1 MLKVDGKWNQN
12 TVINGS
18 LIIRPVFGKT
28 DYVLTSISEIEIESS
43 LNIYPNPSNG
53 KFYLSE
59 AADIIF
65 VLNSEGKKIMNLK
78 STSEIN
84 LKNYPKG
91 NYIIIIQTNSFVIT
105 KKVILN

>member
-1 MLKVDGKWNQN
+1 M
-12 TVINGS
+12 
-18 LIIRPVFGKT
+18 KT
-28 DYVLTSISEIEIESS
+28 
-43 LNIYPNPSNG
+43 
-53 KFYLSE
+53 
-59 AADIIF
+59 ADIIV
-65 VLNSEGKKIMNLK
+65 VLNSEEKKIMNLK